1 MHPHEAAHP
10 AIHDLRT
17 RGLYPAPP
25 SVEAPSSSPGAA
37 RARAYLAA
45 LRRSLSHAGARDG
58 DADAALA
65 PLGLEVG
72 R

>member
-1 MHPHEAAHP
+1 MHPHEAVQH

-25 SVEAPSSSPGAA
+25 AAEAPSSSPGTA

-45 LRRSLSHAGARDG
+45 LRRSLARDE
-58 DADAALA
+58 AAALA
-65 PLGLEVG
+65 PLGPEVD